1 MIDNFLS
8 EMEEVYKTS
17 GVSRPFYDYLEL
29 GRKVLLVGFIAEYL
43 IITLTSY
50 LLGVHGLKL
59 FITPFLLSV
68 ITSLITI
75 FLIGFYPIYTK
86 DLAENDINHNL
97 LYSVSFMLMLSKGG
111 IAIERIIE
119 QVAETESSQYI
130 RNLLNKFIVNVSI
143 FGYNPQESLRD
154 ISKRSPSDTFSK
166 FLDSIILTIQT
177 SGNLDNLF
185 EYEVDLLNSRKK
197 EENQE
202 LLNKIGFLS
211 EVYVTLLVITPL
223 LLIILLTTFSFASGQ
238 GSGAAGFN
246 TLNLVV
252 FAGIP
257 LISIILLILIDMQVR
272 ID

>member
-1 MIDNFLS
+1 
-8 EMEEVYKTS
+8 MEEVYKTS
-17 GVSRPFYDYLEL
+17 GVSRPFYDYLVL
-29 GRKVLLVGFIAEYL
+29 GRKLILAGFIGENL
-43 IITLTSY
+43 IISLFSY
-50 LLGVHGLKL
+50 ALGLRGLKL
-59 FITPFLLSV
+59 FFTPIVLSIV
-68 ITSLITI
+68 ITLITI

-119 QVAETESSQYI
+119 QVSETEPSQYI
-130 RNLLNKFIVNVSI
+130 RRLLNKFIINITI
-143 FGYNPQESLRD
+143 FGFNPQESLRD
-154 ISKRSPSDTFSK
+154 ISKRSPSETFSK

-185 EYEVDLLNSRKK
+185 QYEVDLLNNRKK

-238 GSGAAGFN
+238 GSGTAGFN

-257 LISIILLILIDMQVR
+257 IISAILLILIDMQVR
-272 ID
+272 IS

>member
-1 MIDNFLS
+1 
-8 EMEEVYKTS
+8 MEEVYKTS

-29 GRKVLLVGFIAEYL
+29 GKKVILVGFIGEYF
-43 IITLTSY
+43 IISLSSF
-50 LLGVHGLKL
+50 LLGVRGFKL
-59 FITPFLLSV
+59 FFTPLLISIV
-68 ITSLITI
+68 LSLITI
-75 FLIGFYPIYTK
+75 FLIGFYPIFTK
-86 DLAENDINHNL
+86 DLAKNDINQNL
-97 LYSVSFMLMLSKGG
+97 LYSASFMLMLSKGG

-119 QVAETESSQYI
+119 QVSETEPSQYI
-130 RNLLNKFIVNVSI
+130 RNLLNKFIINITI

-154 ISKRSPSDTFSK
+154 ISKRSPSETFSK

-185 EYEVDLLNSRKK
+185 EYEVDLLNNRKK

-238 GSGAAGFN
+238 GSGSAGFN
-246 TLNLVV
+246 TLNLVI

-257 LISIILLILIDMQVR
+257 LVSAILLILIDMQVK